1 MSINDSAERL
11 VYRVAGLP
19 VALGVLIGAYGSS
32 SDDPLRHA
40 FAERYWGPHGAGEW
54 AELATAIALSPFA
67 LLLAS
72 AWFTTR
78 NGSIIRER
86 YGRSIAKQL
95 ADQLKLYFS
104 AGILPPWYYIFS
116 LHDDGERRASSFIER
131 FETKTCYFRLLKHK
145 GGDSAPGQGPLRGL
159 LRSARRPHRRNAD
172 AAEWERARP
181 KPPQSPPLR
190 ETNAGERR
198 KKSTALGLCRAIDLR
213 KSSGRAAKQRRPA
226 GAARRTIPK
235 AAPHHPAANAPTS

>member
-19 VALGVLIGAYGSS
+19 VALGVLIGAYGSWSGS
-32 SDDPLRHA
+32 SPLRHA

-86 YGRSIAKQL
+86 YGRSIQRSSL
-95 ADQLKLYFS
+95 PTSWKLYFS

-116 LHDDGERRASSFIER
+116 LHDDGERRALE
-131 FETKTCYFRLLKHK
+131 L
-145 GGDSAPGQGPLRGL
+145 
-159 LRSARRPHRRNAD
+159 HRAD
-172 AAEWERARP
+172 
-181 KPPQSPPLR
+181 
-190 ETNAGERR
+190 
-198 KKSTALGLCRAIDLR
+198 
-213 KSSGRAAKQRRPA
+213 
-226 GAARRTIPK
+226 
-235 AAPHHPAANAPTS
+235 